1 MGPRIRAL
9 WREPLLHFLVTGA
22 VLFLV
27 YEWKGGDGADRV
39 VITRAQIEHLRS
51 GFTSASNRPPTDQE
65 LDGLIEEH
73 VRDELAVREAQA
85 LGLDR
90 DDTVLRQRLRQKLEF
105 VAESAEPAVP
115 TDADLQAWLTSHA
128 DRYREGPRFAF
139 RQVGFRGSEGGA
151 DAEVRASRVLARLA
165 GAGPDAPLDGLGDLK
180 MLPADVD
187 LAPRGEV
194 ERLFGTVFAD
204 ALPGL
209 PLGQWS
215 GPVPSSC
222 GSHVVLVREREAEPE
237 PVLEDVRGAVQ
248 RELLAERKVLQL
260 DAMYR
265 ELRERYRVV
274 IEDAK

>member
-115 TDADLQAWLTSHA
+115 TDAELQAWLTSHA

-204 ALPGL
+204 ALPEL

-215 GPVPSSC
+215 GPVPSSF
-222 GSHVVLVREREAEPE
+222 GSHVVLVREREAERE